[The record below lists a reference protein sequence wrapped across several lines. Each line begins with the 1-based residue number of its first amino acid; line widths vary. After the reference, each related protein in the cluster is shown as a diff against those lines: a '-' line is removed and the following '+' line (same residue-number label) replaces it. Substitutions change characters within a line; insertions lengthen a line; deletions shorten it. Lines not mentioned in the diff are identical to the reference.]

1 MKRRATAAATVV
13 VVSLS
18 LLCPRIA
25 RATDGYFS
33 LGYGTK
39 SKGMA
44 GAGIAFPQDSLCS
57 VTNPAGSVRV
67 GTRIDLGAAL
77 FNPERNY
84 SVHGAPSGAPG
95 TFGLAPGKVWSDNT
109 VFGVPHLAYNRMLNS
124 RSSLGITI
132 SGNGGMNTTY
142 PASAG
147 GGYGTF
153 GGGQAGVNL
162 EQLFLSPTYAYS
174 LDSRTSVG
182 VAAIFSYQRFE
193 ARGLRNF
200 GGFTASGTANNLTN
214 NGDDHSL
221 GLGVRFGILSDVTP
235 KLSLALAY
243 QAQVTMEKFKK
254 YSDLF
259 AGRGGFDIP
268 ASITGGFAYKT
279 TPTSVLAFDVQHIWY
294 SAVHSIGNPFANL
307 FKGMATRDPSYLLGG
322 DNGPGFGWR
331 DMTVFKLGY
340 QWQANRDWTLRTGV
354 AYGNQPVRSSEV
366 LFNILA
372 PGVQEWHFTLGCTK
386 SMGKSGEL
394 SFAAMY
400 SPTKGVGGP
409 NPLEVPGQQTIDLA
423 MHQLEFEI
431 SWGKRF

>member
-1 MKRRATAAATVV
+1 MKRRATAAAALALVCLIA
-13 VVSLS
+13 SS
-18 LLCPRIA
+18 PRNA
-25 RATDGYFS
+25 HATDGYFS

-44 GAGIAFPQDSLCS
+44 GAGIAYPQDSLCG
-57 VTNPAGSVRV
+57 VTNPAGMVRV
-67 GTRIDLGAAL
+67 GTRIDLGASL

-84 SVHGAPSGAPG
+84 SVHGNPSGAPG
-95 TFGLAPGKVWSDNT
+95 TFGLAPGTVESDNT
-109 VFGVPHLAYNRMLNS
+109 VFGVPHLAYNRMLGS
-124 RSSLGITI
+124 KSSFGITI

-147 GGYGTF
+147 GGFGTF

-162 EQLFLSPTYAYS
+162 EQLFVSPTYA
-174 LDSRTSVG
+174 LALNDRTSVG
-182 VAAIFSYQRFE
+182 VALILAYQRFE

-200 GGFTASGTANNLTN
+200 GGFTSSGTANNLTD

-221 GLGVRFGILSDVTP
+221 GLGVRLGVLTTASP
-235 KLSLALAY
+235 KLTLGLAY
-243 QAQVTMEKFKK
+243 QAQVTMQKFEK

-259 AGRGGFDIP
+259 AGHGSFDIP

-279 TPTSVLAFDVQHIWY
+279 TETSVLAFDVQHMWY
-294 SAVHSIGNPFANL
+294 SAVHSIGNPFSNL
-307 FKGMATRDPSYLLGG
+307 FQGMATHDPSYLLGG

-331 DMTVFKLGY
+331 DMTVYKLGY
-340 QWQANRDWTLRTGV
+340 QWDASRDWTLRTGV
-354 AYGNQPVRSSEV
+354 AYGAQPLRSSEV

-386 SMGKSGEL
+386 RMGKSGEV

-400 SPTKGVGGP
+400 SPKKGVGGP
-409 NPLEVPGQQTIDLA
+409 NPLEAPGQQTIDLS
-423 MHQLEFEI
+423 MHQLEFEL